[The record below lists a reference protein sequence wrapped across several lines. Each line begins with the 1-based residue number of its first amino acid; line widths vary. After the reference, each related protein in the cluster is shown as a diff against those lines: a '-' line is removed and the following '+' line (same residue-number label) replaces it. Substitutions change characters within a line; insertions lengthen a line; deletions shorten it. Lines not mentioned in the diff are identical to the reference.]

1 MDNRKEIQD
10 KLNWDNINQL
20 HNAVSNFSRQSFD
33 IKKLWITVEIS
44 VITLLSTI
52 KVESLDFIVFIIELV
67 TIFFYLLDSMT
78 YYYQDKLRDQMEAE
92 RNAIRKRYRIKY
104 KSLEQE
110 KSRIFKA
117 LFNWSHLL
125 YYVVLVLGIFYLLH
139 RYYFTFCCHVNIC
152 ELYS

>member
-117 LFNWSHLL
+117 FL
-125 YYVVLVLGIFYLLH
+125 
-139 RYYFTFCCHVNIC
+139 
-152 ELYS
+152 